1 MGSRA
6 GVGHS
11 VEANSFAAGAEAARR
26 AVDEAGGTT
35 PHVALMFQTSKHDP
49 LRFHQGVRSVLPAPT
64 RLLGGYTGGV
74 ITRSYLGYDGYEAA
88 VAVIESDTAHFDT
101 FAEIGL
107 NVSGEHEV
115 GRHLG
120 AAIRDRQYEGEPG
133 LLYLYDSVKR
143 FTPESGFDL
152 NIGTHLMEGL
162 GAGLGRWPAAA
173 GMGMIGDML
182 LRPTFQFIDDRVV
195 QQAALGLVAHG
206 GSVRLDTTIMHG
218 CRPSSSYHT
227 ITSADRNVV
236 LEIDG
241 RPALEVIEDLLGSD
255 SDRSWE
261 DYPLFVT
268 LGVNKG
274 DKFGPF
280 DEEAY
285 ANRLC
290 MAVDKERK
298 GLVMFEPDLTAGT
311 EVQLMRRSIDFDY
324 IEARA
329 EALLA
334 SLDGRTPI
342 FALYIDCMGR
352 ASAYCGSEGEEGA
365 RVQSVIG
372 SRMPLLGLYSGV
384 ELAAVVGRQ
393 QALDWTGV
401 LCVFS
406 E

>member
-11 VEANSFAAGAEAARR
+11 IDANSFAAGAEAAGR
-26 AVDEAGGTT
+26 ALDEAGGQVPT
-35 PHVALMFQTSKHDP
+35 VALMFQTSKHDP
-49 LRFHQGVRSVLPAPT
+49 LRFHQGVRSVLPPPT

-74 ITRSYLGYDGYEAA
+74 ITRDYLGYDGYEAA
-88 VAVIESDTAHFDT
+88 VAVLASDTARFDT
-101 FAEIGL
+101 FAEVGL
-107 NVSGEHEV
+107 DVHGEHEV
-115 GRHLG
+115 GRRLG
-120 AAIRDRQYEGEPG
+120 SLIRGSSYDGEPG
-133 LLYLYDSVKR
+133 LLYFYDSVKR

-152 NIGTHLMEGL
+152 NIGTHVMEGL
-162 GAGLGRWPAAA
+162 SASLGTWPPAAGLG
-173 GMGMIGDML
+173 MVGDML
-182 LRPTFQFIDDRVV
+182 LSPTFQFVDDQVV

-206 GSVRLDTTIMHG
+206 GGVRLDTTIMHG
-218 CRPSSSYHT
+218 CRPSSSYHV
-227 ITSADRNVV
+227 ITAAEKNVV

-241 RPALEVIEDLLGSD
+241 RPALEIIEDLLGPD
-255 SDRSWE
+255 SDRGWE

-280 DEEAY
+280 DEESY

-290 MAVDKERK
+290 MSVDKQRK

-324 IEARA
+324 IEERA
-329 EALLA
+329 EALMA
-334 SLDGRTPI
+334 SLDGREPF

-365 RVQSVIG
+365 RVQSVVG
-372 SRMPLLGLYSGV
+372 SRMPVLGLYSGV
-384 ELAAVVGRQ
+384 ELAAVGGRQ

-401 LCVFS
+401 LCVLS